1 MKSLVYAL
9 PICPSITRAAVS
21 RSHAHFCAD
30 RVVLSRH
37 DLQQHAPTSTSRHK
51 TLTTRHK
58 DEGGSENG
66 VYIGTIRHTPK
77 GSTVNGRL
85 IGESKY
91 DKPWQTTGFWGTFLF
106 WPTAACARRASDK
119 SLAAHRLLQCAEKAA
134 NLTIF
139 RHPHSCKT
147 SALLKVNLS
156 GVSCSLDIA
165 FPAPPQWPTENLPEL
180 IASRLLRFV
189 KMGWPWSSRSPCE
202 CRVGWVTFQQ
212 LYPQL
217 INSAWQCTKVSR
229 NKEW

>member
-21 RSHAHFCAD
+21 RFHAHFCAD

-66 VYIGTIRHTPK
+66 VYTGTIRHTPK

-91 DKPWQTTGFWGTFLF
+91 DKPLDSGV
-106 WPTAACARRASDK
+106 
-119 SLAAHRLLQCAEKAA
+119 QCP
-134 NLTIF
+134 IF

-180 IASRLLRFV
+180 ITSRLLRFV